1 MSNIGEVLGLP
12 EVAGRSPGGI
22 QRSAGCRRRKV
33 AGRKKVGRKE
43 KDWSEDRGKRFP
55 TTDDEP
61 DVGGRSRRRFLVG
74 RKTPELTS
82 DHRRKSPG

>member
-1 MSNIGEVLGLP
+1 MSNIGEVLRLP
-12 EVAGRSPGGI
+12 VVAGRSPGGI

-33 AGRKKVGRKE
+33 AGKKVCRKE

-55 TTDDEP
+55 TTDEEP

-82 DHRRKSPG
+82 DHRWKSTG